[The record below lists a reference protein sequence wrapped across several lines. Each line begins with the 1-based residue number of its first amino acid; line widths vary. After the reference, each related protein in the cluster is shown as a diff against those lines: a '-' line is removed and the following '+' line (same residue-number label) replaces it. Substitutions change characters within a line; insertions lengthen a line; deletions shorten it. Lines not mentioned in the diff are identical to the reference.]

1 MKLTWQP
8 GSWKSGVLALAN
20 FHTCCWVEGVWWEP
34 ECHTHEQICRQSSQ
48 SEADK
53 RQTRIV
59 VFLFCYYFIYLFFLH
74 LIPARAPARDMN
86 VNDAK
91 EYLSRREIPQ
101 LMEVRL
107 FHTKISKLFMQLA
120 DLATFLKRKLQC
132 WRVPVNGLLLLV
144 VLLWL
149 WLLFYFIYYYSF

>member
-59 VFLFCYYFIYLFFLH
+59 VFLFCYYFIYLFFC
-74 LIPARAPARDMN
+74 IWFQRAPQHETWTWTMPR
-86 VNDAK
+86 
-91 EYLSRREIPQ
+91 S
-101 LMEVRL
+101 
-107 FHTKISKLFMQLA
+107 ISPGEKYPSWWRWDCFTPKYPSSSCNWLIWQHFWKGNCSA
-120 DLATFLKRKLQC
+120 EGFL
-132 WRVPVNGLLLLV
+132 
-144 VLLWL
+144 
-149 WLLFYFIYYYSF
+149 